1 MIALEGGLCY
11 IGVQPLLGRYISFS
25 LINIYDKRIEGK
37 EPMKSDFAGIL
48 SQLRREKGL
57 SQRRVAADLGISQAL
72 LSHYEND
79 AREPK
84 LEFVV
89 KACDYYDVTADYIL
103 GRIDDRVS
111 QTLPAPH
118 GCENA
123 PRFVSTTCF
132 VFEKLDE
139 LSDPE
144 LYATAVDYL
153 VVPVENVAILLRDP
167 STPYDP
173 ARDAELKLA
182 EAAFVASTR
191 KQLAFNS

>member
-1 MIALEGGLCY
+1 MKTD
-11 IGVQPLLGRYISFS
+11 FS
-25 LINIYDKRIEGK
+25 
-37 EPMKSDFAGIL
+37 GIL
-48 SQLRREKGL
+48 SSLRREKGL
-57 SQRRVAADLGISQAL
+57 SQRCVASDLGVSQAL
-72 LSHYEND
+72 LSHYENG

-89 KACDYYDVTADYIL
+89 KACNYYGVTADYIL
-103 GRIDDRVS
+103 GRTNNGGI

-123 PRFVSTTCF
+123 PRLISALCF

-153 VVPVENVAILLRDP
+153 TVPAENVAILLRDP
-167 STPYDP
+167 FALYDP
-173 ARDAELKLA
+173 ARDAEQKMA
-182 EAAFVASTR
+182 EAMLVANAR
-191 KQLAFNS
+191 KKLTNS